1 MSKKANTWSSD
12 AMKLVHQER
21 LLMMILGGVGLVR
34 IRWSKFSSR
43 EMFAEAKTRA
53 NALRSAHMK

>member
-1 MSKKANTWSSD
+1 
-12 AMKLVHQER
+12 MKLVHQER